1 MRVLGVIS
9 TLLFTFCFIP
19 QIIAILKTKNVSGI
33 SLWLWVFVVLGYLT
47 GLLYV
52 MSFNDTILIATYLIG
67 LVLSTVTFVLVI
79 YHRAK

>member
-33 SLWLWVFVVLGYLT
+33 SLWLWVFVVLGYL
-47 GLLYV
+47 
-52 MSFNDTILIATYLIG
+52 
-67 LVLSTVTFVLVI
+67 
-79 YHRAK
+79 